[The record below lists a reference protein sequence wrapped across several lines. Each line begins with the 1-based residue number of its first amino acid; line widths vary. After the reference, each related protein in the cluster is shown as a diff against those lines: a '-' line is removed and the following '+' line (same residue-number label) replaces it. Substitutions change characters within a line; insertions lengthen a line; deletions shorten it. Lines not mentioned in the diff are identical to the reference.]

1 MKTYVCFVLVLLP
14 TTLFAQGC
22 ITGKVSEKPS
32 YVCVDGRSLS
42 QTGGGLVW
50 QAKRGCFMSRIPC
63 CNYDATHYSYS
74 ANPGYVFSSYNRC
87 RQGYPFHLG
96 EMQTH

>member
-14 TTLFAQGC
+14 TTLLAQGC

-42 QTGGGLVW
+42 QAGGG
-50 QAKRGCFMSRIPC
+50 
-63 CNYDATHYSYS
+63 
-74 ANPGYVFSSYNRC
+74 
-87 RQGYPFHLG
+87 
-96 EMQTH
+96 